1 MKANLRAIG
10 IAYVIVLV
18 LAILSIARIIDL
30 QFVHKPTDRS
40 LVKKTLDT
48 MVLECT
54 RGSIIASDGRYLAFS
69 IPEYR
74 LAFDPCQSA
83 DTLFENNIDSLS
95 VHLAAFYKDK
105 KASEYKK
112 MLAGARAAG
121 RRFLYVNR
129 SLLTYQQMKEVSSFP
144 IFKAGQRRGGVQF
157 EKVDHR
163 TYPYG
168 RLGFRT
174 LGYLKDRTQIPV
186 VGIEGYCDSILR
198 GRDGMQPTRLT
209 EGNNWIVDF
218 ERETVPPVN
227 GTDVQITID
236 VDMQDIA
243 QTALMRTLDKTTE
256 LHAGTV
262 ILMEVATGEIKA
274 MVNLEK
280 NGRGGFDE
288 TMNYAIGR
296 KGEPGSVFKAAT
308 LACMIE
314 EHGVRL
320 EDEVPATVNW
330 SYGKRIFSDHYLDKY
345 GATISIQRG
354 FEISSNNVFR
364 MLAAKH
370 YSDHPDDFM
379 NYLTEKLRITK
390 DFPFE
395 LNGFSHANIKSTKS
409 RSWSPAD
416 LPQIGMGYTV
426 EITPLHTL
434 NFYNALAN
442 NGVMVRPHLV
452 RNYQKDGVVIKD
464 FPTEEM
470 ATVCK
475 PETAAKIRK
484 AMRGVVEHEGGTGYW
499 VFKGCPVN
507 VAGKTGTA
515 RIVFPGTGSYTD
527 RQGRL
532 MHQATFVGIFP
543 YEAPKYS
550 MIAVVYSE
558 PTHHNFYGATWC
570 GPVFREITEQIY
582 ASSSHWNEPLKSASG
597 LPAGIKATGIDRT
610 PDGAPDVA
618 GLGLKE
624 AISILEKE
632 GYTVQCTGKG
642 TVTGQHRR
650 DSLSK
655 TIELTLNITGN
666 EDSRDTE
673 RN

>member
-1 MKANLRAIG
+1 MKINLRAIG
-10 IAYVIVLV
+10 WVYFVLLL
-18 LAILSIARIIDL
+18 LAFASVGGIIDL

-48 MVLECT
+48 TLLECT

-83 DTLFENNIDSLS
+83 DTLFDNNIDSLS
-95 VHLAAFYKDK
+95 LCLASFYKDK
-105 KASEYKK
+105 KASEYRKI
-112 MLAGARAAG
+112 LTGARTAR
-121 RRFLYVNR
+121 RRFLYINR
-129 SLLTYQQMKEVSSFP
+129 QLLTYQQMQKVSSFP
-144 IFKAGQRRGGVQF
+144 IFRAGQRRGGVQF

-198 GRDGMQPTRLT
+198 GKDGMRPTKLT
-209 EGNNWIVDF
+209 EGNNWIADF
-218 ERETVPPVN
+218 ERETIPPID
-227 GTDVQITID
+227 GTDVQVTID

-243 QTALMRTLDKTTE
+243 QTALMRALGKTTE

-280 NGRGGFDE
+280 NGKGGFDE

-314 EHGVRL
+314 EHGVNL

-330 SYGKRIFSDHYLDKY
+330 SYGKRVFSDHYLDKY
-345 GATISIQRG
+345 GATISIKRG

-364 MLAAKH
+364 MLAAKY
-370 YSDHPDDFM
+370 YSGHPDDFM

-395 LNGFSHANIKSTKS
+395 LKGFSHANIKSTKNS
-409 RSWSPAD
+409 SWSPSD

-442 NGVMVRPHLV
+442 NGVMVRPHLI
-452 RNYQKDGVVIKD
+452 RNYQKDGVIIKE
-464 FPTEEM
+464 FPPEEM
-470 ATVCK
+470 ARVCK
-475 PETAAKIRK
+475 PETAAKIRE
-484 AMRGVVEHEGGTGYW
+484 AMRGVVEHEGGTGYR
-499 VFKGCPVN
+499 VFKDCPVN

-515 RIVFPGTGSYTD
+515 RIVFPGTGAYVD
-527 RQGRL
+527 RLGRL

-558 PTHHNFYGATWC
+558 PTQHNFYGATWC
-570 GPVFREITEQIY
+570 GPVFREIAEQIY
-582 ASSSHWNEPLKSASG
+582 ASSTDWYQPLEAKSA
-597 LPAGIKATGIDRT
+597 LPSCSREKRIDKT
-610 PDGAPDVA
+610 TYGAPDVS
-618 GLGLKE
+618 GLGLRE
-624 AISILEKE
+624 AVSILEKD
-632 GYTVQCTGKG
+632 GYAVHCTGQG
-642 TVTGQHRR
+642 IVTDQHLK

-655 TIELTLNITGN
+655 TIELTLKKTDNN
-666 EDSRDTE
+666 EDS
-673 RN
+673 

>member
-1 MKANLRAIG
+1 MRANLRALG
-10 IAYVIVLV
+10 ISYVIVII
-18 LAILSIARIIDL
+18 LAIGSVAKIIDL

-48 MVLECT
+48 LVLECT

-74 LAFDPCQSA
+74 LAFDPRQSE
-83 DTLFENNIDSLS
+83 DTLFKNNVDELS
-95 VHLAAFYKDK
+95 KCLADFYKDK
-105 KASEYKK
+105 KASDYRR
-112 MLAGARAAG
+112 MLVEARAAG
-121 RRFLYVNR
+121 KRFMYVNR
-129 SLLTYQQMKEVSSFP
+129 RLLTYQQMKEVSQFP
-144 IFKAGQRRGGVQF
+144 LFKAGQRRGGVQF

-174 LGYLKDRTQIPV
+174 LGYLKDRTQKPS
-186 VGIEGYCDSILR
+186 VGIEGFCDSILR
-198 GRDGMQPTRLT
+198 GKDGMRPTRLT
-209 EGNNWIVDF
+209 EGNNWIVDL
-218 ERETVPPVN
+218 ERETIPPVN

-243 QTALMRTLDKTTE
+243 QTALMKTLNKTNE

-262 ILMEVATGEIKA
+262 VLMEVATGEIKA

-280 NGRGGFDE
+280 DGKGGFDE

-308 LACMIE
+308 LTCMIE
-314 EHGVRL
+314 EHGL
-320 EDEVPATVNW
+320 SIDDEVPARVNW
-330 SYGKRIFSDHYLDKY
+330 TYAKRNFSDHYLDKY
-345 GATISIQRG
+345 GSTITVRRG

-364 MLAAKH
+364 MLAARY
-370 YSDHPDDFM
+370 YSADPDRFM
-379 NYLTEKLRITK
+379 DYLTNTLHITK

-395 LNGFSHANIKSTKS
+395 LKGFNSANIKSTKN

-442 NGVMVRPHLV
+442 NGVMVRPHLI
-452 RNYQKDGVVIKD
+452 RNYQKDGTIIQE
-464 FPTEEM
+464 FPPEVL

-475 PETAAKIRK
+475 PETAAMVRE

-515 RIVFPGTGSYTD
+515 RIVFPGTGSYQD
-527 RQGRL
+527 RQGRK
-532 MHQATFVGIFP
+532 MHQATFVGMFP

-558 PTHHNFYGATWC
+558 PTLKNFYGATWC
-570 GPVFREITEQIY
+570 GPVFREIAEQIY
-582 ASSSHWNEPLKSASG
+582 ASSTSWFDPMEEKAALQI
-597 LPAGIKATGIDRT
+597 PAKESCLDKTEC
-610 PDGAPDVA
+610 GAPDVH
-618 GLGLKE
+618 GLGLKD
-624 AISILEKE
+624 ALAILEKE
-632 GYTVQCTGKG
+632 GYTVLCSGHGK
-642 TVTGQHRR
+642 VTKQAMK
-650 DSLSK
+650 DSTSN
-655 TIELTLNITGN
+655 TIILTLSENGN
-666 EDSRDTE
+666 KDS
-673 RN
+673 

>member
-1 MKANLRAIG
+1 M
-10 IAYVIVLV
+10 AYVVVLL
-18 LAILSIARIIDL
+18 LAVASVAKIIDL

-40 LVKKTLDT
+40 LVKKTIDT
-48 MVLECT
+48 LVLECT

-74 LAFDPCQSA
+74 LAFDPCQSE
-83 DTLFENNIDSLS
+83 DTLFNSNIDSLA
-95 VHLAAFYKDK
+95 VRLASYYSDK

-112 MLAGARAAG
+112 ILTEARKAGK
-121 RRFLYVNR
+121 RFLYINKK
-129 SLLTYQQMKEVSSFP
+129 LLTYQQMKEVSTFP
-144 IFKAGQRRGGVQF
+144 LFRAGQRRGGVQF

-174 LGYLKDRTQIPV
+174 LGYLKDRTQTPS
-186 VGIEGYCDSILR
+186 VGIEGFCDSILR
-198 GRDGMQPTRLT
+198 GKDGMRPTRLT
-209 EGNNWIVDF
+209 EGNNWIADF
-218 ERETVPPVN
+218 ERETIPPVN
-227 GTDVQITID
+227 GTDVQVTID

-243 QTALMRTLDKTTE
+243 QTALMRTLDKTQE

-280 NGRGGFDE
+280 DGKGGFDE

-308 LACMIE
+308 LTCMIE
-314 EHGVRL
+314 EHGIDL
-320 EDEVPATVNW
+320 DTEVPARVNW
-330 SYGKRIFSDHYLDKY
+330 TYGKRVFSDHYLTKY
-345 GATISIQRG
+345 GSSISVRRG

-364 MLAAKH
+364 MLAAKY
-370 YSDHPDDFM
+370 YSTDPDTFL
-379 NYLTEKLRITK
+379 NYLTDKLHITK

-395 LNGFSHANIKSTKS
+395 LKGFSHANLKSTQS
-409 RSWSPAD
+409 RSWSPSD

-442 NGVMVRPHLV
+442 NGVMVRPHLI
-452 RNYQKDGVVIKD
+452 RNYQKDGTIIKE
-464 FPTEEM
+464 FPTEVL

-475 PETAAKIRK
+475 PETAAKVRE

-515 RIVFPGTGSYTD
+515 RIVFPGTGSYTN
-527 RQGRL
+527 RQGQL

-570 GPVFREITEQIY
+570 GPVFREIAEQIY
-582 ASSSHWNEPLKSASG
+582 ASSSTWYQPLEANAP
-597 LPAGIKATGIDRT
+597 LPEDEKVTCLDKMEFGE
-610 PDGAPDVA
+610 PDVT
-618 GLGLKE
+618 GLGLKD
-624 AISILEKE
+624 AISILEADGFKVLCS
-632 GYTVQCTGKG
+632 GRGK
-642 TVTGQHRR
+642 VTAQSRK
-650 DSLSK
+650 DSLSR
-655 TIELTLNITGN
+655 TIELTLNTSKN
-666 EDSRDTE
+666 EDK
-673 RN
+673 

>member
-1 MKANLRAIG
+1 MRANLRAIG
-10 IAYVIVLV
+10 IAYVVVLL
-18 LAILSIARIIDL
+18 LAVAAVAKIIDL

-40 LVKKTLDT
+40 LVKRTLDT

-74 LAFDPCQSA
+74 LAFDPCQSQ
-83 DTLFENNIDSLS
+83 DTLFENNIDSLAIR
-95 VHLAAFYKDK
+95 LASYYNDR
-105 KASEYKK
+105 KASEYRK
-112 MLAGARAAG
+112 MLTDARAAHK
-121 RRFLYVNR
+121 RFLYVNKK
-129 SLLTYQQMKEVSSFP
+129 LLTYQQMKEVSEFP
-144 IFKAGQRRGGVQF
+144 LFKAGQRRGGVQF

-174 LGYLKDRTQIPV
+174 LGYLKDRTQTPS
-186 VGIEGYCDSILR
+186 VGIEGSCDSILR
-198 GRDGMQPTRLT
+198 GKDGMRPTRLT
-209 EGNNWIVDF
+209 EGNNWIDDF
-218 ERETVPPVN
+218 ERETIPPVN
-227 GTDVQITID
+227 GTDVQVTID

-243 QTALMRTLDKTTE
+243 QTALMRTLDKTDE

-280 NGRGGFDE
+280 DGKGGFDE

-308 LACMIE
+308 LTCMIE
-314 EHGVRL
+314 EHDIDL
-320 EDEVPATVNW
+320 DMEVPATVNW
-330 SYGKRIFSDHYLDKY
+330 PYGKRVFTDHYLDKY
-345 GATISIQRG
+345 GGSITIRRG

-364 MLAAKH
+364 MLAAKY
-370 YSDHPDDFM
+370 YSAEPDTFL
-379 NYLTEKLRITK
+379 NYLTNRLHITQ

-395 LNGFSHANIKSTKS
+395 LKGFSHANLKSTQS

-442 NGVMVRPHLV
+442 NGVMVRPHLI
-452 RNYQKDGVVIKD
+452 RNFQKDGAVIKE
-464 FPTEEM
+464 FPTEVL

-475 PETAAKIRK
+475 PETALKVRE
-484 AMRGVVEHEGGTGYW
+484 AMRGVVEHEGGTGYR
-499 VFKGCPVN
+499 VFKGCPVH

-515 RIVFPGTGSYTD
+515 RIVFPGTGSYQD
-527 RQGRL
+527 RYGRK

-543 YEAPKYS
+543 HEAPKYS

-558 PTHHNFYGATWC
+558 PTLRNFYGATWC
-570 GPVFREITEQIY
+570 GPVFREIAEQIY
-582 ASSSHWNEPLKSASG
+582 ASSTSWYQPLDAAAA
-597 LPAGIKATGIDRT
+597 LPADTKKTCIDRA
-610 PDGAPDVA
+610 DNGDPDVV
-618 GLGLKE
+618 GLGLKD
-624 AISILEKE
+624 AVAILEE
-632 GYTVQCTGKG
+632 NGYTVHCTGQG
-642 TVTGQHRR
+642 TVTSQSRK
-650 DSLSK
+650 DTLSR
-655 TIELTLNITGN
+655 TIELTLNRDKN
-666 EDSRDTE
+666 EDS
-673 RN
+673 